1 MSRNIV
7 ISPNEYYHLYNRG
20 VDKRIIFTSDADY
33 ERFVT
38 LLYACNGTRAV
49 DLDEQ
54 GKDIATLLENK
65 MERGEPLL
73 DVCAYV
79 LMPNHFHLM
88 VKEIRDGGISRFM
101 QKLGSAYTGYF
112 NKKYNRTGSLLQ
124 GTYKAR
130 HAGQDPYC
138 SYVASYIH
146 LNPIKLI
153 EPTWKET
160 GVKNRGT
167 AEKFLEEFQHS
178 SYLDYCGTKRVEG
191 LILNKSSLPTF
202 CTAAGDFKKE
212 IKIWLNKG

>member
-1 MSRNIV
+1 MIN
-7 ISPNEYYHLYNRG
+7 
-20 VDKRIIFTSDADY
+20 SDVELINLKPFSVSNLSY
-33 ERFVT
+33 
-38 LLYACNGTRAV
+38 
-49 DLDEQ
+49 
-54 GKDIATLLENK
+54 
-65 MERGEPLL
+65 
-73 DVCAYV
+73 
-79 LMPNHFHLM
+79 
-88 VKEIRDGGISRFM
+88 KE
-101 QKLGSAYTGYF
+101 LA
-112 NKKYNRTGSLLQ
+112 
-124 GTYKAR
+124 
-130 HAGQDPYC
+130 
-138 SYVASYIH
+138 IH